1 MKRIRK
7 VSETLVSDTF
17 WDRVSQNPLKKQP
30 TIRRAIYGI
39 IRTREAKG
47 QEKAGAETAMA
58 YLSYDMRRAMNL
70 LGVAAL
76 IAHFQGIAMQ
86 KHRG

>member
-1 MKRIRK
+1 MIFVKRDVGKQKVRMQ
-7 VSETLVSDTF
+7 VSEHPFGTLKWYDGYHYF
-17 WDRVSQNPLKKQP
+17 LC
-30 TIRRAIYGI
+30 
-39 IRTREAKG
+39 KG
-47 QEKAGAETAMA
+47 EEKAGAETAMA

-86 KHRG
+86 KYRG